1 MPADD
6 NTRLA
11 ELHDHYKDTFQ
22 GLQAS
27 ILQREKFFLLTV
39 LLTILLVLRT
49 FSPDV
54 TANAVAE
61 FLKGRFG
68 LPHIDTT
75 VFGSALWFGL
85 LYSVLRYSQIVVLID
100 RRYPYLHRLEG
111 LLGAEY
117 NNNAFTREGQAYLEN
132 YPKLQSWASGLY
144 TFVFPLTLMLVV
156 ALATGMECFAT
167 GPRMY
172 LIFNIS
178 IGLLILVSLVLY
190 LYYVRVQKPK
200 EEVF

>member
-6 NTRLA
+6 NTRLS

-22 GLQAS
+22 DLQAS
-27 ILQREKFFLLTV
+27 IRQREKFLVLTV
-39 LLTILLVLRT
+39 LLTALLVLRT

-54 TANAVAE
+54 TANTVAE

-68 LPHIDTT
+68 LPHIDTA
-75 VFGSALWFGL
+75 VFGSVLWFAL

-100 RRYPYLHRLEG
+100 RRYPYLHTLEG
-111 LLGAEY
+111 LLRAEY
-117 NNNAFTREGQAYLEN
+117 NNMAFTREGQAYLEN
-132 YPKLQSWASGLY
+132 YPKLQSWASELY
-144 TFVFPLTLMLVV
+144 TFVFPLALMLVV
-156 ALATGMECFAT
+156 AIATGMEFFAA
-167 GPRMY
+167 GPRIY

-178 IGLLILVSLVLY
+178 MGLLILVSVVLY
-190 LYYVRVQKPK
+190 LHYVQVQKPK